1 MAAQT
6 QDPTL
11 QESAIQIQ
19 EFISKPVL
27 QESPEELEPLFPTYN
42 HLYPKHPSKYESST
56 LSPFS
61 LFTLLIPLPLLDIY
75 YKTCETNKWVR

>member
-6 QDPTL
+6 QDPTV
-11 QESAIQIQ
+11 QESAIQTQ

-27 QESPEELEPLFPTYN
+27 QESPEELEPFFPTY
-42 HLYPKHPSKYESST
+42 PSKYESFA

-75 YKTCETNKWVR
+75 